1 MDRKIPTPRW
11 RSRRA
16 MTVGAVV
23 VSLAV
28 AVVLVIA
35 VTSGVKR
42 SYRAPMATVTI
53 ETVQRGVFRD
63 FTTLRGKVAPHDT
76 IDLDALEGG
85 QVREIMVQAGDMV
98 SVGQPLLKFR
108 NTQLELDV
116 LDREG
121 RLIESMTQLQTY
133 EKQLEDTRLANQKAA
148 EEIDYNIKR
157 LSASS
162 QRRDPLAARGMV
174 AVETAENVRNEL
186 AYQQKLKV
194 LQAESN
200 RRADTLRLKQL
211 PQIQTELAG
220 LTQSLAVTRAK
231 LDDLVV
237 KAPVTGRLT
246 DFELNVGQNR
256 NRGDRLGVIVPNTGF
271 KISATIDEYYL
282 GRVRAGQIADATLNG
297 RTWKL
302 RVDRVYPQVKDG
314 VFTIDLGF
322 VGAPPA
328 DLLPGQAVDGRLSL
342 GSDQP
347 AVTLAVGPFLER
359 TGGDW
364 VMVMTGAHR
373 AERRRIKL
381 GRRSSD
387 QVEILSGLSPGDR
400 VITSDYTGFEKID
413 RVDLTS

>member
-1 MDRKIPTPRW
+1 MI
-11 RSRRA
+11 A
-16 MTVGAVV
+16 GAI
-23 VSLAV
+23 AG
-28 AVVLVIA
+28 ALVIA
-35 VTSGVKR
+35 AVLFLAVSNGAKR
-42 SYRAPMATVTI
+42 SYRVPMATVTV

-85 QVREIMVQAGDMV
+85 QVREVMVQAGDMV
-98 SVGQPLLKFR
+98 TVGQPLIKFR

-116 LDREG
+116 LDRVS

-148 EEIDYNIKR
+148 EEIDYNITR
-157 LSASS
+157 LTASA
-162 QRRDPLAARGMV
+162 QRRNVLAAKGIV
-174 AVETAENVRNEL
+174 AVETAESVRNEL
-186 AYQQKLKV
+186 AYDQRLKP

-200 RRADTLRLKQL
+200 QRADTLRLKQL
-211 PQIQTELAG
+211 PQINTELAG

-246 DFELNVGQNR
+246 DFDLNIGQNR

-271 KISATIDEYYL
+271 KISASVDEYYL
-282 GRVRAGQIADATLNG
+282 GRVRPGQIADAILNG

-322 VGAPPA
+322 VGTPPG

-347 AVTLAVGPFLER
+347 ALTLAVGPFLER
-359 TGGDW
+359 SGGDW
-364 VMVMTGAHR
+364 VMVMTGARH
-373 AERRRIKL
+373 AERRRVKI
-381 GRRSSD
+381 GRRNAE

-400 VITSDYTGFEKID
+400 VITSDYSAFEKID
-413 RVDLTS
+413 RVDLTN